1 MPLPIIANTYQAVLN
16 WTNTQAPRDA
26 ANILHFFDDVGGQ
39 TELDLKNDMV
49 SNADQIMFQAVTSN
63 ARVNELRI
71 TKLDGIRA
79 GQRYAIP
86 VDPDFTGGGGTDAI
100 LQGAQVVSLRSN
112 QRGPRGRNRVFLPW
126 IAEDRQLNGVI
137 TPAVTANVAN
147 AWAGFLAA
155 MTMSGWRMVAAS
167 ALYQQQNAVT
177 TIAVSSSLHTQR
189 RRARR

>member
-1 MPLPIIANTYQAVLN
+1 
-16 WTNTQAPRDA
+16 
-26 ANILHFFDDVGGQ
+26 
-39 TELDLKNDMV
+39 
-49 SNADQIMFQAVTSN
+49 
-63 ARVNELRI
+63 
-71 TKLDGIRA
+71 
-79 GQRYAIP
+79 
-86 VDPDFTGGGGTDAI
+86 
-100 LQGAQVVSLRSN
+100 
-112 QRGPRGRNRVFLPW
+112 VFLPW